1 MNTLIETSQQLLNWS
16 IQAGVTL
23 LLLFA
28 CYYLLFR
35 NNTALKLRRS
45 LLLSLV
51 GLSLLAPFIELP
63 KNDIAPQVY
72 VPKFEFTR
80 TTPNQP
86 KAQVNIVETN
96 QTSPVQ
102 KVTVTA
108 TSYSTMDYI
117 AMAFAIGAGI
127 SAFIFMLQLIRIYWL
142 VRNGTT
148 EWQKGTKLVKHS
160 LIQSPFSFLN
170 WIFVP
175 TEKYDNDTWKILM
188 AHEHAHLQQKH
199 SLDILFTRTIATLTW
214 YNPAVYLVIQEL
226 RQLHESLADEQVL
239 KATSVR
245 DYSKTL
251 LAFSFDTSPKLAQ
264 AFSLKTSIKKRL
276 THMQQT
282 KTNWK
287 KTVTSSALLI
297 IICITLVGAQSQT
310 VINEQAKKE
319 KYSNTQMDLY
329 FNLLVSDQISIR
341 HEQIF
346 EKLQRTHP
354 NEDIL
359 IRYESSPQNLDY
371 QSNFSHLVKPL
382 YFGELSQEDKDQV
395 FDYAMLDTR
404 RVNSVSFSLANTS
417 KRFSLAEIKDDIKD
431 YMDKTTLFVVFY
443 HTVEFDETIYSYN
456 QVDTP
461 PAPAGGLEAFQ
472 QAIALDNPL
481 PKGLS
486 SKKLPEYI
494 EFSAIVDAHSLG
506 NLLLVTELEGT
517 EDETLPYY
525 RYIGKLLTDINEKSR
540 RFYKWKL
547 GVKDGK
553 EVKTRIRIS
562 IPTKYIQ

>member
-1 MNTLIETSQQLLNWS
+1 MAAIDTIQPILNWS
-16 IQAGVTL
+16 IQTGVTL
-23 LLLFA
+23 LLLFT

-35 NNTALKLRRS
+35 NSTALKLRRS
-45 LLLSLV
+45 LVLSLV
-51 GLSLLAPFIELP
+51 IVSLIAPFIELP
-63 KNDIAPQVY
+63 KSTISTKIN
-72 VPKFEFTR
+72 VPNLEFT
-80 TTPNQP
+80 TPKP
-86 KAQVNIVETN
+86 LSVNDELN
-96 QTSPVQ
+96 KHKPSE
-102 KVTVTA
+102 A
-108 TSYSTMDYI
+108 TLTKTEKPSKTYSTMDYI
-117 AMAFAIGAGI
+117 TI
-127 SAFIFMLQLIRIYWL
+127 AFITGSLISLLVFTIQLIRILWL
-142 VRNGTT
+142 VHGGKT
-148 EWQKGTKLVKHS
+148 EWQKGVKLIKHTTVR
-160 LIQSPFSFLN
+160 SPFSFLN
-170 WIFVP
+170 WVFVP
-175 TEKYDNDTWKILM
+175 NEKYDNDTWKILM
-188 AHEHAHLQQKH
+188 AHEHAHLKQKH
-199 SLDILFTRTIATLTW
+199 SLDILFTRTIAVLIW
-214 YNPAVYLVIQEL
+214 YNPVVYLIIKEL

-239 KATSVR
+239 KNTSLST
-245 DYSKTL
+245 YSQIL
-251 LAFSFDTSPKLAQ
+251 LAFSFDATPNISH

-276 THMQQT
+276 VHMQQT

-287 KTVTSSALLI
+287 KTVTSSALLT

-310 VINEQAKKE
+310 VISEQGKKE
-319 KYSNTQMDLY
+319 ELSNAKMDLY
-329 FNLLVSDQISIR
+329 FHLLVNDQVSIK
-341 HEQIF
+341 HEKIL

-354 NEDIL
+354 DEDIL
-359 IRYESSPQNLDY
+359 IRYESSPKNLDY
-371 QSNFSHLVKPL
+371 QNSFSHLVKPL
-382 YFGELSQEDKDQV
+382 YFGELSQEDKNQV

-404 RVNSVSFSLANTS
+404 RINSVSFSLANTS

-431 YMDKTTLFVVFY
+431 YMDKATLFVVFY
-443 HTVEFDETIYSYN
+443 QTVEFDETVYSYS

-481 PKGLS
+481 PKDLDV
-486 SKKLPEYI
+486 KKLPEFI

-506 NLLLVTELEGT
+506 NLLLVTELDGT

>member
-1 MNTLIETSQQLLNWS
+1 MMAAIDTLQPLLIWS
-16 IQAGVTL
+16 LKAGVIL
-23 LLLFA
+23 VLLFT
-28 CYYLLFR
+28 CYYLLFKKS
-35 NNTALKLRRS
+35 TALKLRRS
-45 LLLSLV
+45 LVLSLV
-51 GLSLLAPFIELP
+51 MVSLIAPFIELP
-63 KNDIAPQVY
+63 KSTLYTQLD
-72 VPKFEFTR
+72 VPNFEFTDPQPNR
-80 TTPNQP
+80 TNYELNEYQP
-86 KAQVNIVETN
+86 SET
-96 QTSPVQ
+96 TLTKTEKPS
-102 KVTVTA
+102 TT
-108 TSYSTMDYI
+108 YSTMDYI
-117 AMAFAIGAGI
+117 TIVFITGSLI
-127 SAFIFMLQLIRIYWL
+127 SFLVFTIQLIRILWL
-142 VRNGTT
+142 VHSGKT
-148 EWQKGTKLVKHS
+148 EWKKGVKLIKHAS
-160 LIQSPFSFLN
+160 IRTPFSFLN
-170 WIFVP
+170 WVFIP
-175 TEKYDNDTWKILM
+175 NEKYDNDTWKILM

-199 SLDILFTRTIATLTW
+199 SLDILFIRTIAAFIW
-214 YNPAVYLVIQEL
+214 YNPVVYLIIKEL

-239 KATSVR
+239 KNTSIST
-245 DYSKTL
+245 YSQIL
-251 LAFSFDTSPKLAQ
+251 LAFSFDATPNISH

-276 THMQQT
+276 LHMQQT

-287 KTVTSSALLI
+287 KTVTSSALLT

-310 VINEQAKKE
+310 VISEQAKKE
-319 KYSNTQMDLY
+319 ELSNAKMDLY
-329 FNLLVSDQISIR
+329 FHLLVNDQVSIK
-341 HEQIF
+341 HEKIL

-354 NEDIL
+354 DEDIL
-359 IRYESSPQNLDY
+359 IRYESSPKNLDY
-371 QSNFSHLVKPL
+371 QNSFSHLVKPL
-382 YFGELSQEDKDQV
+382 YFGELSQEDKNQV

-404 RVNSVSFSLANTS
+404 RINSVSFSLANTS

-431 YMDKTTLFVVFY
+431 YMDKATLFVVFY
-443 HTVEFDETIYSYN
+443 QTVEFDETVYSYS

-481 PKGLS
+481 PKDLDV
-486 SKKLPEYI
+486 KKLPEFI

-506 NLLLVTELEGT
+506 NLLLVTELDGT